1 MIGKNGVLSL
11 LFGFVMAAQGS
22 VVAQPSGS
30 VTFKCVPPNRC
41 TPSQGGPKTGTNIR
55 VVSPPQ
61 LNLQLLAGTVG
72 RSVNMQLIADRNGRV
87 DLRVPELV
95 LLKSSRYGL
104 SASRRN
110 KLINYRCLQT
120 GVQNS
125 VATYSCRIV
134 R

>member
-1 MIGKNGVLSL
+1 
-11 LFGFVMAAQGS
+11 MAVS
-22 VVAQPSGS
+22 VGQVYAQPNSG

-41 TPSQGGPKTGTNIR
+41 TSSQGGPVIGTNPRI
-55 VVSPPQ
+55 VSPATSRASVPPPQ